1 MSSLVNSIRRRAR
14 GPMALAA
21 RLSNLPIGRVAPPLD
36 PRRFWDRLGGHPSL
50 DDVVEGKV
58 VMITG
63 GSSGIGEAAARRIA
77 EAGGV
82 VLLVARSAEALN
94 TLRAEIEAAGGQATA
109 YPCDLSDL
117 EAADAMVEQ
126 VLADHGGI
134 DILINSA
141 GRSIRR
147 SVEFSQERFH
157 DFERTMQLNYF
168 GAVRL
173 IVRLLPSI
181 RERRGQV
188 INISSAGVQTRT
200 PRFSGY
206 IASKAALDA
215 FSDAVQAET
224 LGDGVR
230 FTTISLPL
238 VRTPM
243 IEPTDHY
250 DGFPSLSPEQAAA
263 QIAEAIVR
271 RPRRIAPTFAH
282 LVSLTDQVNPG
293 LMDSLRNR
301 GYRMFPE
308 TGGESTGP
316 EEDPK
321 PPEASEPPNG
331 AGTGAAGKPAKSP
344 KPAKSSPKRPKSPKP
359 S

>member
-1 MSSLVNSIRRRAR
+1 VRRAGSGCGKIWAVSSFGNAIRRRAR
-14 GPMALAA
+14 RAGGEAV
-21 RLSNLPIGRVAPPLD
+21 RLVNHPLGRIAPAID
-36 PRRFWDRLGGHPSL
+36 PRRFWERLGGHPSL
-50 DDVVEGKV
+50 DEVVEGKV

-63 GSSGIGEAAARRIA
+63 ASSGIGEAAARRIA
-77 EAGGV
+77 EAGGT
-82 VLLVARSAEALN
+82 VLLIARSAETLN
-94 TLRAEIEAAGGQATA
+94 TLRAEIEKAGGKATA

-117 EAADAMVEQ
+117 EAADAMIEQ

-224 LGDGVR
+224 LDDGVR

-250 DGFPSLSPEQAAA
+250 DGFPSLSTEQAAA
-263 QIAEAIVR
+263 QIAEAIIR

-282 LVSLTDQVNPG
+282 LVTLTDQVNPG
-293 LMDSLRNR
+293 LMDALRNR

-308 TGGESTGP
+308 TGDSAEP
-316 EEDPK
+316 EAEATPTKAKPK
-321 PPEASEPPNG
+321 PKSS
-331 AGTGAAGKPAKSP
+331 KPA
-344 KPAKSSPKRPKSPKP
+344 
-359 S
+359 